1 MAKADIVNN
10 HSNLYPPIK
19 AMVAAIGKTIELAPP
34 SLQPAIKMA
43 VAGEVLNLE
52 QTNEA
57 REIVASLYTCFTCD
71 EKKKGGK

>member
-19 AMVAAIGKTIELAPP
+19 AMVAAIGETIKLAPP